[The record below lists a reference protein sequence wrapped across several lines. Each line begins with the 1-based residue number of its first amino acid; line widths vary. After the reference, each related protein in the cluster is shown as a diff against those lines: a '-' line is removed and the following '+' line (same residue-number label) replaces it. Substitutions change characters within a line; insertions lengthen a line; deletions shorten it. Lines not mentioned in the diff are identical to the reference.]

1 MINLKI
7 EYSAVVITP
16 SIGSEHLSQCIDSME
31 AQTHKQLTHL
41 VVVDGSENYHSVI
54 KQASSKHRSNRV
66 NLTVAPY
73 NTGADGFNGQR
84 IYAAYPHLVNA
95 DFVFFCDE
103 DNWYKP
109 DHVESLISVIND
121 HNLNFA
127 YSLREIYRPDG
138 SFVDVDNCESLGQ
151 WPIWFTHDNPQY
163 LVDTSSF
170 AFKKD
175 FIQKTCHLWHSG
187 PWGED
192 RRYLY
197 AVANNA
203 KWATSGMHT
212 LCYRLG
218 GNPNSVTEDFFHQ
231 GNEEQHKRYEG
242 KFPWVKP

>member
-1 MINLKI
+1 MIQVKI

-16 SIGSEHLSQCIDSME
+16 TTGSNKIKQCIDSVFE
-31 AQTHKQLTHL
+31 QTHKNIQHL
-41 VVVDGSENYHSVI
+41 LVADGSESFYKLADNVPELNN
-54 KQASSKHRSNRV
+54 KMV
-66 NLTVAPY
+66 LTSTPFV
-73 NTGADGFNGQR
+73 TGANGFNGQR

-103 DNWYKP
+103 DNWFKP
-109 DHVESLISVIND
+109 NHVESLIDCINSNGLD
-121 HNLNFA
+121 FA

-175 FIQKTCHLWHSG
+175 FIQKTCHLWHTG

-197 AVANNA
+197 AVANQA
-203 KWATSGMHT
+203 KWATSGLHT

-218 GNPNSVTEDFFHQ
+218 GNPNSVSEDFFHQ

-242 KFPWVKP
+242 KFPWVRP